1 MAIMSD
7 VDGESLGFIN
17 FDNKKTPLIA
27 EERYSCIQFSGIK
40 IADNAPIIWNI
51 VRQMIVFLI

>member
-7 VDGESLGFIN
+7 VDGESLGFIS

-40 IADNAPIIWNI
+40 IADNAPIIWNF
-51 VRQMIVFLI
+51 VRQMIVF